1 MVIELV
7 LSFPPKDLHP
17 NERPNRYAKAAAIKS
32 YRYGCS
38 VQALKQVR
46 EMAVIPSLPLKP
58 KVTAEIT
65 FVVKN
70 LQRDADNLLAS
81 FKAGIDGLR
90 DAHVIGS
97 DSSRYFDPGRPI
109 VLKGEREEVRIVLRG
124 AE

>member
-1 MVIELV
+1 VIELV
-7 LSFPPKDLHP
+7 LSFPPKDLEP
-17 NERPNRYAKAAAIKS
+17 NARPNRYAKAVAIKT

-38 VQALKQVR
+38 IQALSQVR
-46 EMAVIPSLPLKP
+46 QLAVIPSLPLKP
-58 KVTAEIT
+58 PVKAEIT
-65 FVVKN
+65 FVVRN

-109 VLKGEREEVRIVLRG
+109 VLQGEREEVRVVLRG